1 MIDKCLISKEIISLR
16 NKDEAKQRKID
27 GLLKLIQTKNNEIES
42 LKLDIQQQQVINTTP
57 RVKQSLVEQLN
68 NSSDVCISLSLFLTI
83 NFLLL

>member
-1 MIDKCLISKEIISLR
+1 MKKNYLWLIFKEIISLR

-68 NSSDVCISLSLFLTI
+68 NSSDVCISLSLSLS
-83 NFLLL
+83 LSHY

>member
-1 MIDKCLISKEIISLR
+1 LR

-68 NSSDVCISLSLFLTI
+68 NSSDVCISLSLSLS
-83 NFLLL
+83 LSHY